1 MNTVMLSVRLFQIV
15 IANKCYECLTVSLE
29 GGEGWRG
36 WGGGRVG
43 GTSGR
48 GLGLP
53 APGDSHCFS
62 GGSLGLACAG
72 WGCLAR
78 QFCSP
83 SEDRFKPRNV
93 SAGSGPASELKI
105 EKLTNILSLSLSL
118 WSGPVLE
125 TLFWK

>member
-15 IANKCYECLTVSLE
+15 IANKCYECLTVRWE
-29 GGEGWRG
+29 GMQGMKGREGVGKGRREGEL
-36 WGGGRVG
+36 VG
-43 GTSGR
+43 V
-48 GLGLP
+48 L

-72 WGCLAR
+72 WGCLAL

-105 EKLTNILSLSLSL
+105 EKLNRFSLVQNWLAMMN
-118 WSGPVLE
+118 V
-125 TLFWK
+125 